1 MRRTFEQTKDSLE
14 FLHKVEQL
22 SPEQR
27 DHMRRLVELII
38 DCYLDDDKHAV
49 LVAGS
54 DTSEYSTLLTVNCD
68 EMQASITLSKL
79 KDLFMDLNQA
89 DAPSKELL
97 N

>member
-14 FLHKVEQL
+14 FMNKIEQL
-22 SPEQR
+22 TPEQR

-38 DCYLDDDKHAV
+38 DCYLEPDRHAV

-54 DTSEYSTLLTVNCD
+54 DTSELATLLTVNCD
-68 EMQASITLSKL
+68 EMEAAITLTKL
-79 KDLFMDLNQA
+79 KDFFLDLNQM
-89 DAPSKELL
+89 DAPNKEMM